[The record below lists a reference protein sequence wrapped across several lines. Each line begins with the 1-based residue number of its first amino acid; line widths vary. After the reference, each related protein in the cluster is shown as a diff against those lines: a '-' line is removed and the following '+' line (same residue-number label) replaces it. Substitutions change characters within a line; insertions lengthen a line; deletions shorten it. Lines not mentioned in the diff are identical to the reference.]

1 MFAMKTAPYW
11 INFNRSRRNLQNR
24 CLQQRRKF
32 ESSFVQWKSK
42 VSMDFVGGVF
52 LKKLVEIRTDYY
64 TGHSANTYIHIYI
77 YNIYI
82 YISLRIS
89 RTADWRKGKSGRETV
104 REGYVMN
111 SWIFFIV
118 QVTTFSDIKATLH
131 TNPIHV
137 LTAAWSSDYC
147 RSKRFFWQI
156 VWMF

>member
-1 MFAMKTAPYW
+1 
-11 INFNRSRRNLQNR
+11 
-24 CLQQRRKF
+24 
-32 ESSFVQWKSK
+32 
-42 VSMDFVGGVF
+42 MDFVGGVF

-64 TGHSANTYIHIYI
+64 TAHSA
-77 YNIYI
+77 NIYI
-82 YISLRIS
+82 YTSLRMS

-137 LTAAWSSDYC
+137 LTAAWSPDYC
-147 RSKRFFWQI
+147 RSKRFFLANCLDVLILVFPYGDSIHIPGEQI
-156 VWMF
+156 RASICLVNLWFIAPSHNLTPKSTKGL